1 MKAREFVAE
10 ESRGF
15 LVVLPVALVE
25 AARERAAA
33 EGGSF
38 RGALRVL
45 LRAYVAGRLDV
56 QAEGRPWHGAQ
67 NRREAGER

>member
-1 MKAREFVAE
+1 MKARGFVAE
-10 ESRGF
+10 ETKGF

-38 RGALRVL
+38 RGALRAL

-56 QAEGRPWHGAQ
+56 QAEGRPWPGAQ
-67 NRREAGER
+67 NWRGEGER